1 MTDTIVGRPFWRLVF
16 DDDGDAQ
23 PQQVAT
29 LSQEI
34 RDSGVTDIVFFSHG
48 WNNGEDTAVRLYKRW
63 FELLAAH
70 VGAAR
75 KVGFVGVFW
84 PSQLWRD
91 EPIPDV
97 DSAPRHV
104 GDGAAALDA
113 GATVDAGAPTLDPLV
128 LADLKSMFPKGSG
141 QLDAI
146 AGLLAAPPSR
156 ATLNDLFAQL
166 RSFHEATPQGFGDGE
181 TEQGGD
187 PGMLDA
193 TDHSPVELFEEFAA
207 KLADT
212 GVEFGSGGGEAG
224 LGDFLDKALH
234 GAKEA
239 LRQLSYWKMKNR
251 AGVVG
256 RTGLGPVV
264 AKLGADHPGLRV
276 HLVGHS
282 FGARVVAYALDGLPD
297 GSATVK
303 SITLLQG
310 AFSRFTFTDRLPF
323 RDGSGALAGR
333 LARLDGPLTVC
344 HSSHD
349 SALST
354 MYPLASL
361 AAKDDARGADDRL
374 FRFRAMGSHG
384 AFDAERHPLGNPGTA
399 YPFQPHRMLN
409 LDASDVVN
417 QGGPPSGAHSDI
429 FKTQLA
435 WVVAAAGGLT

>member
-1 MTDTIVGRPFWRLVF
+1 MTDTVAGRPFWRLVF
-16 DDDGDAQ
+16 DDDGDVD
-23 PQQVAT
+23 PQLIAT
-29 LSQEI
+29 LTTEI
-34 RDSGVTDIVFFSHG
+34 RQSGVSDVVLFSHG
-48 WNNGEDTAVRLYKRW
+48 WNNGEDTAIRLYKRW
-63 FELLAAH
+63 FDLLAAH
-70 VGAAR
+70 IAADR

-91 EPIPDV
+91 EPIPDFETV
-97 DSAPRHV
+97 TRHAD
-104 GDGAAALDA
+104 GGGAASLDA
-113 GATVDAGAPTLDPLV
+113 GPVVPAGAPTIDPAILD
-128 LADLKSMFPKGSG
+128 DLKAMFPEGAT

-146 AGLLAAPPSR
+146 AGLLAAPPSQ
-156 ATLNDLFAQL
+156 ASINELFAQL
-166 RSFHEATPQGFGDGE
+166 RSFHEATRQGFDDGE
-181 TEQGGD
+181 AEAPD
-187 PGMLDA
+187 EPGMLD
-193 TDHSPVELFEEFAA
+193 TNRTPTEVFDRFAA
-207 KLADT
+207 TLATT
-212 GVEFGSGGGEAG
+212 GIEFESGGGAAG

-264 AKLGADHPGLRV
+264 ARLATEHPGLRI

-282 FGARVVAYALDGLPD
+282 FGARAVAYALDGLAEGP
-297 GSATVK
+297 SPVK

-323 RDGSGALAGR
+323 RDGGGALAGR
-333 LARLDGPLTVC
+333 LARLDGPMTVC

-361 AAKDDARGADDRL
+361 AAKDDSSGADDRL

-384 AFDAERHPLGNPGTA
+384 AFEAERRLLGAAGTA
-399 YPFQPHRMLN
+399 YPFQPHRILN

-429 FKTQLA
+429 FKPQLA